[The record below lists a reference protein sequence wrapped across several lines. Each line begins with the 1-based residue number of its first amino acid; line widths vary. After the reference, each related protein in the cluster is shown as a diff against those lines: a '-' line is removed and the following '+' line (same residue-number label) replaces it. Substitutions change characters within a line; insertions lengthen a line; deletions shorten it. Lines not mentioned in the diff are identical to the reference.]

1 MTAAISEQDWDIPRN
16 IDIIGDHFR
25 SDVFDFSKAV
35 SCGCRTPAG
44 IHLPG
49 ARTNCDAHA
58 YSDLIQMPPPPA
70 DPDGTCF
77 SKSRNATYPCRYNKY
92 GTCTDDSRC
101 QGPADC
107 PRLPGGALGRCD
119 RTMRTCKTRCPCS
132 DRSCPAKLDE
142 GLPLLFEQVTNADSW
157 RIRCTDRYTYI
168 SISIYIYI
176 LFLFFLFLFVFVCCR
191 LY

>member
-77 SKSRNATYPCRYNKY
+77 SKSRNATHPCRYNKY
-92 GTCTDDSRC
+92 GTCADDSRC

-119 RTMRTCKTRCPCS
+119 RTMRTCKTRCPCA

-168 SISIYIYI
+168 YIYIYI
-176 LFLFFLFLFVFVCCR
+176 ILSSSR
-191 LY
+191 